1 MKRCIVALVLVFSL
15 VATAC
20 SSTTDNSLTSSSTS
34 TSWPDAAPPTT
45 TVDILPSSS
54 TAPNT
59 TGATSVGADGV
70 EAGLA
75 LLGAWVGPRDGFG
88 DEARRQAILDHEEA
102 IGRKLG
108 LVNEFFRFDLEWSM
122 DRLRWHLDRGT
133 GLMISWNGAPA
144 TSILDGSSDNLI
156 RQRAAWTRE
165 LGEPLLLR
173 FFWEPDAAKG
183 ERWGYHDDPALYEE
197 VWRYVRAIFDDEGV
211 TNAKWVW
218 TPTTWHF
225 GTGFAQEFY
234 PGDDV
239 VDVIGADGYLW
250 APCRGSIETAEE
262 VFGPFLAWA
271 KDRPQPILVAE
282 WGAALDNG
290 DGSKRQFFDAVS
302 DLFSPMDR
310 LLGLVVFDAIDP
322 NNERCDMRIDSDA
335 SSLAAYRRLANDP
348 RFGATAA
355 LIAELD

>member
-1 MKRCIVALVLVFSL
+1 MKRWIVALVLVFSL
-15 VATAC
+15 IATAC
-20 SSTTDNSLTSSSTS
+20 SSTTGDSSTPTSS
-34 TSWPDAAPPTT
+34 PDTAPPTT
-45 TVDILPSSS
+45 ADVSPSTS
-54 TAPNT
+54 TIPGNPDA
-59 TGATSVGADGV
+59 ASVGADGGEV
-70 EAGLA
+70 GLA

-144 TSILDGSSDNLI
+144 TSILDGSSDDLI
-156 RQRAAWTRE
+156 RQRAVWTRE
-165 LGEPLLLR
+165 LDEPLLLR

-183 ERWGYHDDPALYEE
+183 ERWGYHDNPALYEE
-197 VWRYVRAIFDDEGV
+197 VWRYVRAIFDQEGV
-211 TNAKWVW
+211 TNARWVW

-225 GTGFAQEFY
+225 ATGFAPQFY

-271 KDRPQPILVAE
+271 QDRPQPILVAE

-290 DGSKRQFFDAVS
+290 DGTKRRFFDAVF

-335 SSLAAYRRLANDP
+335 ASLEAYRRLANDP

-355 LIAELD
+355 LIAELG